1 MKAQKLDVLN
11 NSNKINPN
19 SKMKLSNAMNI
30 INKLNFHSIIN
41 HEDFV
46 TKTTESDIGSAIQ
59 GIHSNY
65 ESYMMGNK

>member
-1 MKAQKLDVLN
+1 
-11 NSNKINPN
+11 
-19 SKMKLSNAMNI
+19 MKLSNAMNI

-46 TKTTESDIGSAIQ
+46 TQTTESDLGSAIQ